1 MEAAAPATATA
12 AAPAEESSEE
22 DISASAQAK
31 LESLLDRI
39 GEAKKAK
46 EVLGCAEAWAAGM
59 TEGDADTLAVVENLP
74 EHLTKHATIVLK
86 ALYDGDILDDDA
98 ILAWHAKA
106 DQENDAVKAAQAF
119 VDFLQED

>member
-1 MEAAAPATATA
+1 MRRGMGRRH
-12 AAPAEESSEE
+12 
-22 DISASAQAK
+22 
-31 LESLLDRI
+31 DR
-39 GEAKKAK
+39 GRRRHAR
-46 EVLGCAEAWAAGM
+46 C
-59 TEGDADTLAVVENLP
+59 VENLP